1 MPLDDLLAGN
11 RAWAADVVQRDAG
24 FFRRLES
31 LQSPRYLWIGCSDS
45 RVPANEITGTDP
57 GEVFVHRN
65 VANLVVHT
73 DLNCLSVMQYAIEV
87 LGVQEVVVCGHLGC
101 GGVVSALDGQR
112 LGLIDNWLRHVQ
124 DVAHEH
130 AGLLE
135 SAPAEDRADL
145 LCRLNVVEQVTNVC
159 RTTVVQ
165 EALES
170 RQPRARAR
178 PRLRARRRR
187 AARPRRQHQQR
198 RRGGRPASRCRSSS
212 RCRLELTLYLR
223 SRVWPRSRRSAAAG
237 EAV

>member
-31 LQSPRYLWIGCSDS
+31 QQSPRYLWIGCSDS

-87 LGVQEVVVCGHLGC
+87 LGVEEVVVCGHLGC
-101 GGVVSALDGQR
+101 GGVESALDGKR

-124 DVAHEH
+124 DVAYEH

-135 SAPAEDRADL
+135 STSAEDRADL

-165 EALES
+165 EAWS
-170 RQPRARAR
+170 RGSARQRAR

-187 AARPRRQHQQR
+187 AARPGRQHRQR
-198 RRGGRPASRCRSSS
+198 RRGGRPASRCRGPP
-212 RCRLELTLYLR
+212 RGRLDLTLYLR
-223 SRVWPRSRRSAAAG
+223 LRVSPRSTRSAAAG

>member
-1 MPLDDLLAGN
+1 MPLDHLLAGN
-11 RAWAADVVQRDAG
+11 RAWAAGVIQHDAG

-31 LQSPRYLWIGCSDS
+31 QQAPGYLWIGCSDS

-87 LGVQEVVVCGHLGC
+87 LGVQEIVVCGHLGC
-101 GGVVSALDGQR
+101 GGVEAALGGRR

-130 AGLLE
+130 AGLLQ

-165 EALES
+165 EAWGRGDPVNVHGVVYGL
-170 RQPRARAR
+170 ADGV
-178 PRLRARRRR
+178 LRDLAVSTGGAADVNERRRD
-187 AARPRRQHQQR
+187 AVAR
-198 RRGGRPASRCRSSS
+198 
-212 RCRLELTLYLR
+212 L
-223 SRVWPRSRRSAAAG
+223 AAG
-237 EAV
+237 F